1 MKWNLDDIVFL
12 HQPDVFTG
20 TFDNVKM
27 QARHEEMLR
36 DRLAAIM
43 AALDQET
50 DPLKAMQVL
59 NDKEHLRFFLNNED
73 QFRKQRQFEAATLFL
88 YGRQNSP
95 FTSGGDQQIWQRLFS
110 ACDRQLLFALGSPVT
125 LTAATVYS
133 GSVAGLQRGL
143 SWTPDRQRAEGF
155 ASRWADPTL
164 GGGQLYEVGIGKK
177 DILIHQKRRHEVEL
191 ILDPAYIATAEIRLF
206 RP

>member
-1 MKWNLDDIVFL
+1 MKWNLDDIIFL

-20 TFDNVKM
+20 TFDNAKM

-36 DRLAAIM
+36 DRLAALM
-43 AALDQET
+43 AALDHET
-50 DPLKAMQVL
+50 APLKAMQLL
-59 NDKEHLRFFLNNED
+59 NDREHLRFFLNNED
-73 QFRKQRQFEAATLFL
+73 RFHEQKQFEAATLFL

-110 ACDRQLLFALGSPVT
+110 SCDRQQLFALGSPVT
-125 LTAATVYS
+125 FTAATVYS

-155 ASRWADPTL
+155 ARRWADPNL
-164 GGGQLYEVGIGKK
+164 GGGELYEVDIHKK
-177 DILIHQKRRHEVEL
+177 DIMIHQKRRHEVEL
-191 ILDPAYIATAEIRLF
+191 IIAPACIAAAEIRLF